1 MSAISLPKLPA
12 IASSPIAVEVL
23 NGLTERPKTLS
34 PWLFYDEAGSRLFEE
49 ITELPEYYVTRTE
62 RQILAQHADEIV
74 AAAAGGRDLSIIEL
88 GAGTAT
94 KTGLLL
100 NAAVGLQGSVTYYP
114 IDVSETALEE
124 ARTRL
129 EAELPEVTVE
139 PIVADY
145 TEGMRQNGASHAG
158 RRLVL
163 YIGSSIGNFSP
174 ADAVEVLRG
183 VRAQLLPGDCLLL
196 GTDMVKD
203 TNMLLAAYDDAAG
216 VTARFNMNV
225 LVRINRELDAN
236 FNPKLF
242 RHQARWNEQHSRIE
256 MHLESLLAQKVALR
270 ALDMEVRFGLGETIH
285 TENSYKFTDQR
296 VAALLTRAGFKLRQQ
311 WSDPRSG
318 SRFIWRRRMR
328 RSPYCVRSL
337 YLRPTGGAATT
348 PWRGTG
354 YGVAALE
361 FAQVLCLPDVARLC
375 AAGKAY
381 IAQLDG
387 DGQCGV
393 VAVEEAHG
401 FVATLEWLSPDF
413 DRTHFRNT
421 IPLLAQR
428 ILIDGDHFFV
438 GQDGSRLRLHLG
450 EVVARQQRR
459 REQRP

>member
-12 IASSPIAVEVL
+12 IASSPVAVEVSS
-23 NGLTERPKTLS
+23 GLIERPKTLS

-114 IDVSETALEE
+114 IDVSKTALEE

-129 EAELPEVTVE
+129 EEELPEVTVE

-174 ADAVEVLRG
+174 ADAIEVLRG

-203 TNMLLAAYDDAAG
+203 VNLLLAAYDDAAG
-216 VTARFNMNV
+216 VTAKFNMNI
-225 LVRINRELDAN
+225 LVRINRELNAN

-242 RHQARWNEQHSRIE
+242 RHRARWNEEHSRIE
-256 MHLESLLAQKVALR
+256 MHLESLLAQRVALR

-296 VAALLTRAGFKLRQQ
+296 VTILLTRAGFKLRRQ
-311 WSDPRSG
+311 WSDPKKW
-318 SRFIWRRRMR
+318 FT
-328 RSPYCVRSL
+328 V
-337 YLRPTGGAATT
+337 YLAA
-348 PWRGTG
+348 
-354 YGVAALE
+354 A
-361 FAQVLCLPDVARLC
+361 
-375 AAGKAY
+375 
-381 IAQLDG
+381 
-387 DGQCGV
+387 
-393 VAVEEAHG
+393 
-401 FVATLEWLSPDF
+401 
-413 DRTHFRNT
+413 N
-421 IPLLAQR
+421 
-428 ILIDGDHFFV
+428 
-438 GQDGSRLRLHLG
+438 
-450 EVVARQQRR
+450 
-459 REQRP
+459 